1 MVAVCQL
8 APPACLHAHPSCY
21 HVPPVDKAAFGQSW
35 SCHRR
40 GVGVQDNRRVVQLL
54 PALSVPTMVCLCLGA
69 QREEPRSQ
77 HLSPSSRPAIASALH
92 SCAAESCSTECVEV
106 CVCVSVRFIVFL
118 YLLKEKRCIC
128 GQKSLVLMPRR
139 GLARSFQ
146 ESK

>member
-92 SCAAESCSTECVEV
+92 SCAAESCRTEYVEV

-128 GQKSLVLMPRR
+128 GQKSLVLMPQR

>member
-21 HVPPVDKAAFGQSW
+21 HVLPVDKAAFGQSW

-92 SCAAESCSTECVEV
+92 SCAAESWRTECVEV

>member
-54 PALSVPTMVCLCLGA
+54 PALSAPTMVCLCLGA

-92 SCAAESCSTECVEV
+92 SCAAESCRTECVGGV
-106 CVCVSVRFIVFL
+106 CLCFSALYCISLLAERKAVHLWTKVSRADATARFG
-118 YLLKEKRCIC
+118 EKLS
-128 GQKSLVLMPRR
+128 G
-139 GLARSFQ
+139 
-146 ESK
+146 E

>member
-54 PALSVPTMVCLCLGA
+54 PALSVTTMVCLCLGA
-69 QREEPRSQ
+69 QRGEPRSQ

-92 SCAAESCSTECVEV
+92 SCAAESCRTEYVEV